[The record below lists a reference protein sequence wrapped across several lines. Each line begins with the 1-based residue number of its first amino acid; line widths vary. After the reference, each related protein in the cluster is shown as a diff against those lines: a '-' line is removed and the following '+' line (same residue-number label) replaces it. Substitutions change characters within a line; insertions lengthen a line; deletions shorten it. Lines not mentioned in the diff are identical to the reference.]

1 MEQISLIMLQQRLST
16 ERSLLGPKSCV
27 NSITP
32 EEESLIMTVLNK
44 QTYPNMKRLQM
55 R

>member
-16 ERSLLGPKSCV
+16 ECSLLGPKSCV
-27 NSITP
+27 NSITR
-32 EEESLIMTVLNK
+32 EEESSIITVLNK
-44 QTYPNMKRLQM
+44 QTYPNIKQLQM

>member
-16 ERSLLGPKSCV
+16 ERSLLGLKSCV

-32 EEESLIMTVLNK
+32 EEESLIIT
-44 QTYPNMKRLQM
+44 TYPNMKRLQM

>member
-16 ERSLLGPKSCV
+16 ERSLLGPKSWV

-32 EEESLIMTVLNK
+32 EEESLITTVLNK

>member
-1 MEQISLIMLQQRLST
+1 MEQILLIMLQQRLST

-27 NSITP
+27 NSVTP
-32 EEESLIMTVLNK
+32 EEESSIMTVLNK

>member
-1 MEQISLIMLQQRLST
+1 MLQQRLST

-27 NSITP
+27 NSITR
-32 EEESLIMTVLNK
+32 EEESSIITVLNK
-44 QTYPNMKRLQM
+44 QTYPNIKQLQM